1 MFNAVIEYSRACWAT
16 GRRRT
21 QGATPANND
30 TLLKDIDVQ
39 DVLMVVGVRGKD
51 KSLDVGTLFGKPFY
65 LRGPGPSPSQA
76 QARPKPSKRAQPDV
90 LPGPSPSKPGPSH
103 GFQARPGPMHH

>member
-1 MFNAVIEYSRACWAT
+1 MFNTVIEYSRACWAT
-16 GRRRT
+16 GRRHM
-21 QGATPANND
+21 QGATPTNND

-51 KSLDVGTLFGKPFY
+51 RSLDVGTLFGKPFY
-65 LRGPGPSPSQA
+65 LRGPGHGPSQA
-76 QARPKPSKRAQPDV
+76 QARPDV